1 MKEMTPVRR
10 TMEHDCRFGGIMNSS
25 FVNVCL
31 TVVKIRQLY
40 LKDFIVHKW
49 CYIALNII
57 NVF

>member
-1 MKEMTPVRR
+1 MKEMTLVRL
-10 TMEHDCRFGGIMNSS
+10 TMERDCRFGGIMNSS

-31 TVVKIRQLY
+31 TVVKIRQIY

-57 NVF
+57 